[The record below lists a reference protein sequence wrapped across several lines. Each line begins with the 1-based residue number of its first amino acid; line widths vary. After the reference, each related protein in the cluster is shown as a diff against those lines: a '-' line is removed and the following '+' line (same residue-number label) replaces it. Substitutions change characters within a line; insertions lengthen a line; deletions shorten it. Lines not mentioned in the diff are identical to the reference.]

1 MQRSVFIASTVS
13 REWVAYSHDVP
24 EGRFKPATFLVL
36 VLIAVRC
43 TSFLPCETF
52 SLEYTGNTP
61 CILTDLQLS
70 HHPQRSW
77 LAQSRSV
84 ENLREFLMAKA
95 GSDPQ
100 KPFYQVPEGGCSA
113 SQRICTLPYLATV
126 CSDRLYLH
134 THTAHSCSAWTWTGS
149 QKAL

>member
-24 EGRFKPATFLVL
+24 EGRFKPATLLVL
-36 VLIAVRC
+36 VLVAVRC

-52 SLEYTGNTP
+52 SLEYTSNTP
-61 CILTDLQLS
+61 CILKDLQLS
-70 HHPQRSW
+70 HHPQRPW
-77 LAQSRSV
+77 LAQSKSV

-95 GSDPQ
+95 GSDPH
-100 KPFYQVPEGGCSA
+100 KPFYQVPGGGCSA

-126 CSDRLYLH
+126 CTDRLYLH
-134 THTAHSCSAWTWTGS
+134 MHMAHPCSAWT
-149 QKAL
+149 